1 MYWNKISKIERD
13 TVIKSVNIMAQE
25 LGLLNSGRIKLK
37 DDLLSG
43 KAFSIDDPINH
54 HIGTTRMSDSPKTGV
69 VDKNCKVFDLSNLY
83 IAGSSVFA
91 TSSIVNPTYTIVAL
105 SLRLGEYLKKIK
117 I

>member
-1 MYWNKISKIERD
+1 
-13 TVIKSVNIMAQE
+13 MAQE

-43 KAFSIDDPINH
+43 KAFSIDPISSYWNN
-54 HIGTTRMSDSPKTGV
+54 RMSDSPKTGV
-69 VDKNCKVFDLSNLY
+69 VDKNCKVFGLSNLY